1 MAIFHA
7 STYTYS
13 DTTKLIALLKAESID
28 ARVDQ
33 GGVMVCPQPQQV
45 NRAREICLQSG
56 ASFDPGYG
64 GDDTSDIAY
73 RVHANA
79 RAVAK
84 EWKV

>member
-13 DTTKLIALLKAESID
+13 DTTKLIALLKADGID

-45 NRAREICLQSG
+45 NLAREICREFG

-64 GDDTSDIAY
+64 GSDVSDDAY
-73 RVHANA
+73 QAHANA

-84 EWKV
+84 EWSV